1 MGKSGENTITLDDYH
16 LDDRYQRNSG
26 QIFLTGTQAL
36 VRLPMLQT
44 EADKKYGLNT
54 AGFISGY
61 RGSPLGNYD
70 RELWQASQHLDRHN
84 ITFQPG
90 INEELAATAVLGS
103 QQVETSD
110 FADYDG
116 VFGIWYGKGPGVDRA
131 SDALKHGNSFGA
143 SPHGGVLV
151 IAGDDH
157 GAVSSSMSHQSEP
170 IMASWMMP
178 ILAPSNLQDYLNFG
192 LYGIALSRYSGCW
205 SGFIAVGEIVE
216 SAATVD
222 MDQLKDNFITPPHE
236 GYDKAALHY
245 RWPDPLA
252 QIENRLIDH
261 KLKAVHAFVRAN
273 PIDRLVWDCSDKHD
287 AKQKL
292 PLGIVTCG
300 KGYLD
305 VMQAFHNAGIDQ
317 NTAAKA
323 GISLYKIGLT
333 WPLEPE
339 GIKAFASR
347 FEKIIVIEEKRDF
360 VESQIRDIFYNMP
373 PKSRPTIIGKHDEAG
388 RQILNTVGEIS
399 PEDVLS
405 AITPSLQEIGLNG
418 HLDQLNKQVAETFT
432 QIKSF
437 DNKDFRTPYF
447 CSGCPHSSSTKVPD
461 GSRAMLGIGCH
472 YMAGG
477 MNRNSGYLTQMG
489 GEGVNWIGQSK
500 FTHEDHIFQNLGDG
514 TYYHSGLLAIRQSVA
529 AKTNIT
535 YKILYNDAIAMT
547 GGQPLEGTLTVD
559 QISRQLH
566 SEGVRPIYVVT
577 DEPEKY
583 PANTDFAPGV
593 TIHHRDALD
602 DVQRM
607 LREVKGVS
615 ALIYDQTCASEKR
628 RRRKKN
634 EFPDPPKRAFI
645 NDLVC
650 EGCGDCSE
658 ASNCVSIVP
667 KETELGRKRAVD
679 QSNCNKDYS
688 CVNGFCPSFVTVHGG
703 HVKKGSRTDPEG
715 LMDQVPLPKLPT
727 INGGYDI
734 MVTGVGGTGIV
745 TIGQIMVMAAHLEGK
760 GASVLDFTGFAQK
773 GGSVISYL
781 RLAERAKDLKAVRIG
796 TGAADLL
803 LGCDMVVSGSR
814 ETLRTLKKGKTS
826 VILNS
831 QKIQTAQFVLNR
843 DSDIH
848 DGLIRQNITAV
859 VGAGA
864 LYPVDGTKIATA
876 LMGDSIATNMF
887 LFGFAWQSAK
897 IPLSLAAIF
906 RAIELNGVAVS
917 ANKQSFS
924 WGRIAACDMSLVENA
939 LPHPIKDDANLTN
952 LKDIVEYRANFLTD
966 YQDQKLAD
974 RYRAA
979 VEKIRTLEDT
989 LGTGDNVLTLAV
1001 ARNYFKL
1008 LAVKDE
1014 YEVARLYTNGAFE
1027 LKIKQQFEGD
1037 FKIHFHMAPPLL
1049 ARKDGKGHLRKMEFG
1064 GWMFKALKIVAR
1076 LRGLR
1081 GTAFDIFGRTAERR
1095 MERTLIRRYE
1105 DLLTEFQ
1112 KSLTRDNLAT
1122 ALKLAELPSEIR
1134 GFGHV
1139 KERAVEKNIEKCTEL
1154 LKDYGSGDMTHIV
1167 SN

>member
-1 MGKSGENTITLDDYH
+1 
-16 LDDRYQRNSG
+16 
-26 QIFLTGTQAL
+26 
-36 VRLPMLQT
+36 
-44 EADKKYGLNT
+44 
-54 AGFISGY
+54 
-61 RGSPLGNYD
+61 
-70 RELWQASQHLDRHN
+70 
-84 ITFQPG
+84 
-90 INEELAATAVLGS
+90 
-103 QQVETSD
+103 
-110 FADYDG
+110 
-116 VFGIWYGKGPGVDRA
+116 
-131 SDALKHGNSFGA
+131 
-143 SPHGGVLV
+143 
-151 IAGDDH
+151 
-157 GAVSSSMSHQSEP
+157 
-170 IMASWMMP
+170 
-178 ILAPSNLQDYLNFG
+178 
-192 LYGIALSRYSGCW
+192 
-205 SGFIAVGEIVE
+205 
-216 SAATVD
+216 
-222 MDQLKDNFITPPHE
+222 
-236 GYDKAALHY
+236 
-245 RWPDPLA
+245 
-252 QIENRLIDH
+252 
-261 KLKAVHAFVRAN
+261 
-273 PIDRLVWDCSDKHD
+273 
-287 AKQKL
+287 
-292 PLGIVTCG
+292 
-300 KGYLD
+300 
-305 VMQAFHNAGIDQ
+305 
-317 NTAAKA
+317 
-323 GISLYKIGLT
+323 
-333 WPLEPE
+333 
-339 GIKAFASR
+339 
-347 FEKIIVIEEKRDF
+347 
-360 VESQIRDIFYNMP
+360 
-373 PKSRPTIIGKHDEAG
+373 
-388 RQILNTVGEIS
+388 
-399 PEDVLS
+399 
-405 AITPSLQEIGLNG
+405 
-418 HLDQLNKQVAETFT
+418 
-432 QIKSF
+432 
-437 DNKDFRTPYF
+437 
-447 CSGCPHSSSTKVPD
+447 
-461 GSRAMLGIGCH
+461 
-472 YMAGG
+472 AGG

-602 DVQRM
+602 DVQRI
-607 LREVKGVS
+607 LRDVKGVS

-667 KETELGRKRAVD
+667 KETELGRKRAID
-679 QSNCNKDYS
+679 QSSCNKDYS

-703 HVKKGSRTDPEG
+703 SVKKGSRTNPEG
-715 LMDQVPLPKLPT
+715 LIDQVPLPDLPT

-859 VGAGA
+859 VGSDA

-887 LFGFAWQSAK
+887 LFGYAWQQGK
-897 IPLSLAAIF
+897 IPLSLASIF

-924 WGRIAACDMSLVENA
+924 WGRIAASDMSLVENV
-939 LPHPIKDDANLTN
+939 LPHPIKDDTNLTN
-952 LKDIVEYRANFLTD
+952 LKDIVDYRANFLTD

-974 RYRAA
+974 RYRTA
-979 VEKIRTLEDT
+979 VQKIRDLENA
-989 LGTGDNVLTLAV
+989 LGTGDTALALAV

-1027 LKIKQQFEGD
+1027 RKIKQQFEGD

-1064 GWMFKALKIVAR
+1064 GWMFKALKLVAR

-1081 GTAFDIFGRTAERR
+1081 GTAFDLFGRTAERR

-1105 DLLTEFQ
+1105 DLLAEFQ
-1112 KSLTRDNLAT
+1112 KSLTLDNLAT
-1122 ALKLAELPSEIR
+1122 AIKLADLPSEIR

-1139 KERAVEKNIEKCTEL
+1139 KEQTVEKNIEKYTEL

-1167 SN
+1167 SH